1 MLPAAN
7 ILLRDFIY
15 YLFQMQTKKLLA
27 KAVATGATV
36 LLSATLFTGMAGAVS
51 VTPTAR
57 SGARLEQA
65 CQRIT
70 SVIDQRITAYDNH
83 KEDHVQRYNNIVN
96 RVTALVSKLTDKG
109 YDVSK
114 LTTDL
119 QTLNG
124 MIKDFA
130 TDYTNFINTLKDA
143 KQFACGNSQGQF
155 AVKVEEARGFLKQAR
170 EQAVAIRS
178 FILETIKPDLQA
190 LKDQKPA
197 NNTAQ

>member
-1 MLPAAN
+1 MLPDTN
-7 ILLRDFIY
+7 ILLSDLIY
-15 YLFQMQTKKLLA
+15 YLFQMQTKTLLA
-27 KAVATGATV
+27 KVSAAAATV
-36 LLSATLFTGMAGAVS
+36 MVSASLFTGMAGAVS

-57 SGARLEQA
+57 SGPRLEAA

-70 SVIDQRITAYDNH
+70 SVIDSRISSYDTH
-83 KEDHVQRYNNIVN
+83 KQEHIQRYDNIVN
-96 RVTALVSKLTDKG
+96 RVTELVSKLTDKG

-119 QTLNG
+119 HTLNG

-155 AVKVEEARGFLKQAR
+155 AAKVEEARTYLKQAR

-190 LKDQKPA
+190 LKGQHPA
-197 NNTAQ
+197 TNAQ